1 MFRLRLAA
9 MRGRLEGVPSGSG
22 GLASAPVAP
31 VNARTLWVARS
42 LPGQCR
48 SFFPRPDT
56 CKNRGTEIDAR
67 DYATTGLSVERLERP
82 TLPAEIAVQKTSGIG
97 LPGCPTFPLPHPGG
111 FVLHDQ
117 RVVAGLIL
125 IGAGDGHRL
134 FAEFGGFEHTRLA
147 QGHLAELVVG
157 HPEVEERRAEHS

>member
-1 MFRLRLAA
+1 MFRLRLSPISA
-9 MRGRLEGVPSGSG
+9 RLEGVPSGSG
-22 GLASAPVAP
+22 ALASASVAP

-42 LPGQCR
+42 
-48 SFFPRPDT
+48 S
-56 CKNRGTEIDAR
+56 
-67 DYATTGLSVERLERP
+67 
-82 TLPAEIAVQKTSGIG
+82 
-97 LPGCPTFPLPHPGG
+97 PGCPTFPLPHPGG

-157 HPEVEERRAEHS
+157 HPEVEERRAE